1 MAGDGRT
8 ERDARSSSTAR
19 DPRTQGVGDAI
30 ATVVGPLVE
39 AHGLDLERVEE
50 SGSGDSTVVRV
61 VVDAD
66 AGTDLDDLAELSRE
80 LSTALDGADPDPL
93 GDRRY
98 TLEVT
103 SPGVDRPLT
112 APRHW
117 RRAQGRKVT
126 ATLRTASGPDERVAG
141 RVGRLDEAAGT
152 VDVVVPGRRGTWDVR
167 SLPLADI
174 TAAVVGV
181 DFSSPGPAEL
191 ELCGIDGADARR
203 EGNR

>member
-1 MAGDGRT
+1 MAGEDRT
-8 ERDARSSSTAR
+8 ERDGASPSTAR
-19 DPRTQGVGDAI
+19 DPRTQGVGDAV

-39 AHGLDLERVEE
+39 AHALDLEGVEL

-93 GDRRY
+93 ADRRY

-126 ATLRTASGPDERVAG
+126 ATVRTANGADERVAG

-152 VDVVVPGRRGTWDVR
+152 VDVVVPARRGTWDVR
-167 SLPLADI
+167 PLTLTDI
-174 TAAVVGV
+174 VTAVVGV

>member
-1 MAGDGRT
+1 MSGDGGT
-8 ERDARSSSTAR
+8 ER
-19 DPRTQGVGDAI
+19 QGRASQGSDVGD
-30 ATVVGPLVE
+30 VVASVVRPLVE
-39 AHGLDLERVEE
+39 AHGLDLEGVDLA
-50 SGSGDSTVVRV
+50 GAGDSTVVRV

-66 AGTDLDDLAELSRE
+66 AGTDLDDLADLSRE
-80 LSTALDGADPDPL
+80 LSDALDGADPDPL
-93 GDRRY
+93 ADRQY

-126 ATLRTASGPDERVAG
+126 ATVRAGDGADETIAG
-141 RVGRLDEAAGT
+141 RIGRLDEAHGT
-152 VDVVVPGRRGTWDVR
+152 VDVVIPGRRGTWDVR
-167 SLPLADI
+167 ALPLTDI
-174 TAAVVGV
+174 ISAVVGV

-191 ELCGIDGADARR
+191 ALCGIDGADARR

>member
-1 MAGDGRT
+1 M
-8 ERDARSSSTAR
+8 
-19 DPRTQGVGDAI
+19 

-39 AHGLDLERVEE
+39 ARGLDLEGVEL
-50 SGSGDSTVVRV
+50 SGGGDATVVRV
-61 VVDAD
+61 VVDSD

-80 LSTALDGADPDPL
+80 LSAALDGADPDPL
-93 GDRRY
+93 GDLRY

-103 SPGVDRPLT
+103 SRGVDRPLT

-126 ATLRTASGPDERVAG
+126 ATLRVEGGADERVAG

-152 VDVVVPGRRGTWDVR
+152 VDVVVPARRGTWDVR
-167 SLPLADI
+167 ALPLADV

-191 ELCGIDGADARR
+191 ELCGLDGADARR